1 MIVFEKIRW
10 KNFLAT
16 GNAFSEV
23 DLKGS
28 PSTLIVGSN
37 GAGKSTML
45 DAICFV
51 LFKKPFRKISQ
62 AQLIN
67 AVNEKEM
74 MVSIEFKIGST
85 HWQVNRGVKPNIFE
99 IFRDGTALNQESNQR
114 DQQTWLEQSVLKLN
128 YKSFTQVVILGS
140 STFIPFMQL
149 TAPNRREVIED
160 LLDIKVFSTMND
172 ILKGRAK
179 GLRDS
184 ITQATYDLDLIKEK
198 VEIQQRFIEDIK
210 ANQKKQRDAKSTDIH
225 TLQTEVDVLEDN
237 IIKAAETV
245 DLLQNEADSIGD
257 VTSKLNELKVY
268 QSKFNDKK
276 KTLNKEM
283 KFYEE
288 NDRCPT
294 CSQTITER
302 SKKSNQRGITDQLNQ
317 IESATVDLKQK
328 LEEIKEQ
335 VSLKEGKIKEIRD
348 IQSNISSNTKEIRW
362 KKKSIKKIQEEID
375 TPQTD
380 NLKRE
385 QNNLKTLVKEGLE
398 GEIALKE
405 TKKVKEN
412 FDVCS
417 SLLKDTGIK
426 SQIIKKYLPIMNQL
440 INKYLNELDFYVS
453 FDLDEN
459 FEETI
464 KSRFR
469 DEFSYASFSEGEKM
483 RIDLALLF
491 TWRTIAKMK
500 NSANTNLLILDEI
513 FDSSLDIAGT
523 YDFMKILRSFNDST
537 NVFIISHK
545 TDVLQDKFDRIL
557 RVEKKQNFSVINEES
572 GI

>member
-1 MIVFEKIRW
+1 MIVFEKVRW
-10 KNFLAT
+10 KNFLST

-28 PSTLIVGSN
+28 PSTLVVGSN

-67 AVNEKEM
+67 AVNEKDM
-74 MVSIEFKIGST
+74 MVCIEFTIGST

-114 DQQTWLEQSVLKLN
+114 DQQVWLEQSVLKLN

-140 STFIPFMQL
+140 STFVPFMQL

-184 ITQATYDLDLIKEK
+184 ITQQQYDLDLVKEK
-198 VEIQQRFIEDIK
+198 VEIQQRFIADIK
-210 ANQKKQRDAKSTDIH
+210 QQQANTKAKKGTDIH
-225 TLQTEVDVLEDN
+225 TLQESIDELEEG
-237 IIKAAETV
+237 IINASEQV
-245 DLLQNEADSIGD
+245 DLLQIEADKVGD
-257 VTSKLNELKVY
+257 VSSKLNELKVY
-268 QSKFNDKK
+268 QSKFKDKK

-302 SKKSNQRGITDQLNQ
+302 SKKTNQRGITDQLTQ
-317 IESATVDLKQK
+317 IESATVDLEQK
-328 LEEIKEQ
+328 LQEIKEQ

-362 KKKSIKKIQEEID
+362 KKKSIKDIQAEID

-385 QNNLKTLVKEGLE
+385 QNNLKSLVKEGLE
-398 GEIALKE
+398 GEKSLKVE
-405 TKKVKEN
+405 KAKKEN

-417 SLLKDTGIK
+417 ALLKDTGIK

-440 INKYLNELDFYVS
+440 INKYLNDLDFYVS

-469 DEFSYASFSEGEKM
+469 DEFCYASFSEGEKM

-545 TDVLQDKFDRIL
+545 PDVLQDKFERIL
-557 RVEKKQNFSVINEES
+557 RVEKRQNFSVINEES

>member
-10 KNFLAT
+10 KNFLST
-16 GNAFSEV
+16 GNVFSEV

-74 MVSIEFKIGST
+74 LVSIEFKIGST

-114 DQQTWLEQSVLKLN
+114 DQQVWLEQSVLKLN

-210 ANQKKQRDAKSTDIH
+210 ANQRKQRDAKSTDIH

-257 VTSKLNELKVY
+257 VTNKLNELRVY

-302 SKKSNQRGITDQLNQ
+302 SKKTHQKGISDQLNQ
-317 IESATVDLKQK
+317 IASATVDLKQK

-348 IQSNISSNTKEIRW
+348 IQSNISSDTKEIRW
-362 KKKSIKKIQEEID
+362 KKKSMKKIQEEID

-453 FDLDEN
+453 FDLNEN

-545 TDVLQDKFDRIL
+545 TDVLQDKFERIL
-557 RVEKKQNFSVINEES
+557 KVEKRQNFSVINEES

>member
-10 KNFLAT
+10 KNFLST
-16 GNAFSEV
+16 GNVFSEV

-74 MVSIEFKIGST
+74 LVSIEFKIGST

-114 DQQTWLEQSVLKLN
+114 DQQVWLEQSVLKLN

-210 ANQKKQRDAKSTDIH
+210 ANQRKQRDAKSTDIH
-225 TLQTEVDVLEDN
+225 TLQTEVDVLEEN

-257 VTSKLNELKVY
+257 VTNKLNELRVY

-294 CSQTITER
+294 CSQTITES

-328 LEEIKEQ
+328 LEEIREQ

-348 IQSNISSNTKEIRW
+348 IQSNISSDTKEIRW

-453 FDLDEN
+453 FDLNEN

-545 TDVLQDKFDRIL
+545 TDVLQDKFERIL
-557 RVEKKQNFSVINEES
+557 KVEKRQNFSVINEES

>member
-140 STFIPFMQL
+140 STFVPFMQL

-335 VSLKEGKIKEIRD
+335 VSLKEGKIKEIREV
-348 IQSNISSNTKEIRW
+348 QSNISSDTKEIRW
-362 KKKSIKKIQEEID
+362 KKKSMKKIQEEID

-453 FDLDEN
+453 FDLNEN

-469 DEFSYASFSEGEKM
+469 DEFCYASFSEGEKM

>member
-1 MIVFEKIRW
+1 MIVFEKVRW
-10 KNFLAT
+10 KNFLST

-28 PSTLIVGSN
+28 PSTLVVGSN

-67 AVNEKEM
+67 AVNEKDM
-74 MVSIEFKIGST
+74 MVCIEFTIGST

-114 DQQTWLEQSVLKLN
+114 DQQVWLEQSVLKLN

-140 STFIPFMQL
+140 STFVPFMQL

-160 LLDIKVFSTMND
+160 LLDIKVFSTMNG
-172 ILKGRAK
+172 ILKERAK

-210 ANQKKQRDAKSTDIH
+210 ANQRKQRDAKSTDIH
-225 TLQTEVDVLEDN
+225 TLQSEVDVLEDN
-237 IIKAAETV
+237 IIKSAETV

-302 SKKSNQRGITDQLNQ
+302 SKKTNQQGISDQLNQ

-385 QNNLKTLVKEGLE
+385 QNNLKTLVKEGLD
-398 GEIALKE
+398 GETNLKIE
-405 TKKVKEN
+405 KAKKEN

-523 YDFMKILRSFNDST
+523 YDFMKILRAFNDST

-545 TDVLQDKFDRIL
+545 PDVLQDKFERIL
-557 RVEKKQNFSVINEES
+557 RVEKRQNFSVITEES

>member
-10 KNFLAT
+10 KNFLST

-74 MVSIEFKIGST
+74 LVSIEFTIGST

-114 DQQTWLEQSVLKLN
+114 DQQVWLEQSVLKLN

-140 STFIPFMQL
+140 STFVPFMQL

-179 GLRDS
+179 GLRDTIS
-184 ITQATYDLDLIKEK
+184 QATYDLDLIKEK
-198 VEIQQRFIEDIK
+198 VEIQQRFIADIK
-210 ANQKKQRDAKSTDIH
+210 ANQENTKVKKGTDIH
-225 TLQTEVDVLEDN
+225 TLQVSIDELEED
-237 IIKAAETV
+237 IIKASETV
-245 DLLQNEADSIGD
+245 DFLQNEADSIGD
-257 VTSKLNELKVY
+257 VSSKLNELKVY
-268 QSKFNDKK
+268 QSKFKDKK

-302 SKKSNQRGITDQLNQ
+302 SKKTNQRGITDQLTQ
-317 IESATVDLKQK
+317 IESATVDLEQK
-328 LEEIKEQ
+328 LQEIKEQ

-348 IQSNISSNTKEIRW
+348 VQSNISSNTKEIRW
-362 KKKSIKKIQEEID
+362 KKKSIKDIQAEINA
-375 TPQTD
+375 PNTD

-398 GEIALKE
+398 GESALKE

-417 SLLKDTGIK
+417 ALLRDTGIK

-453 FDLDEN
+453 FDLNEN

-523 YDFMKILRSFNDST
+523 YDFMKILRAFNDST

-545 TDVLQDKFDRIL
+545 PDVLQDKFERIL
-557 RVEKKQNFSVINEES
+557 RVEKRQNFSIINEES

>member
-1 MIVFEKIRW
+1 MIVFERIRW
-10 KNFLAT
+10 KNFLST

-28 PSTLIVGSN
+28 PSTLVVGSN

-74 MVSIEFKIGST
+74 LVSIEFTIGST

-99 IFRDGTALNQESNQR
+99 IFRDGKPLNQESNQR

-140 STFIPFMQL
+140 STFVPFMQL

-160 LLDIKVFSTMND
+160 LLDIKVFSTMNG
-172 ILKGRAK
+172 ILKDRAK
-179 GLRDS
+179 GLRDT
-184 ITQATYDLDLIKEK
+184 ILNQQYALDLVKEK

-210 ANQKKQRDAKSTDIH
+210 QNQENNRRAKSTDIS
-225 TLQTEVDVLEDN
+225 TLQAEVDTLEET
-237 IIKAAETV
+237 IITAAESV
-245 DLLQNEADSIGD
+245 DKIQKEADELGD
-257 VTSKLNELKVY
+257 VSAKLNELNIF
-268 QSKFNDKK
+268 QSKFKDKTK
-276 KTLNKEM
+276 SLNKEL
-283 KFYEE
+283 KFY
-288 NDRCPT
+288 NDNDTCPT
-294 CSQTITER
+294 CTQSITIDLRTA
-302 SKKSNQRGITDQLNQ
+302 KKTGINTQLEELN
-317 IESATVDLKQK
+317 SATTDLQK
-328 LEEIKEQ
+328 KLTTVKDKLSQKEA
-335 VSLKEGKIKEIRD
+335 KMKEIRD
-348 IQSNISSNTKEIRW
+348 IQSNITANIKEVGW
-362 KKKSIKKIQEEID
+362 KKKSIFKIQEEINA
-375 TPQTD
+375 PRTD

-385 QNNLKTLVKEGLE
+385 KNKLKTLIKEGLD
-398 GEIALKE
+398 GETDLKDV
-405 TKKVKEN
+405 KAKKEN

-417 SLLKDTGIK
+417 QLLRDTGIK

-453 FDLDEN
+453 FDLNEN

-469 DEFSYASFSEGEKM
+469 DEFCYASFSEGEKM

-545 TDVLQDKFDRIL
+545 PDVLQDKFDRIL

>member
-1 MIVFEKIRW
+1 MIVFEKVRW
-10 KNFLAT
+10 KNFLST

-28 PSTLIVGSN
+28 PSTLVVGSN

-67 AVNEKEM
+67 AVNEKDM
-74 MVSIEFKIGST
+74 MVCIEFTIGST

-114 DQQTWLEQSVLKLN
+114 DQQVWLEQSVLKLN

-140 STFIPFMQL
+140 STFVPFMQL

-179 GLRDS
+179 GLRDTIS
-184 ITQATYDLDLIKEK
+184 QATYDLDLIKEK
-198 VEIQQRFIEDIK
+198 VEIQQRFIADIK
-210 ANQKKQRDAKSTDIH
+210 ANQENTKVKKGTDIH
-225 TLQTEVDVLEDN
+225 TLQVSIDELEED
-237 IIKAAETV
+237 IIKASETV
-245 DLLQNEADSIGD
+245 DFLQNEADSIGD
-257 VTSKLNELKVY
+257 VSSKLNELKVY
-268 QSKFNDKK
+268 QSKFKDKK

-302 SKKSNQRGITDQLNQ
+302 SKKTNQRGITDQLTQ
-317 IESATVDLKQK
+317 IESATVDLEQK
-328 LEEIKEQ
+328 LQEIKEQ

-362 KKKSIKKIQEEID
+362 KKKSIKDIQAEID

-385 QNNLKTLVKEGLE
+385 QNNLKTLVKEGLD
-398 GEIALKE
+398 GEKSLKVE
-405 TKKVKEN
+405 KKKKEN

-417 SLLKDTGIK
+417 QLLRDTGIK

-545 TDVLQDKFDRIL
+545 PDVLQDKFERIL
-557 RVEKKQNFSVINEES
+557 RVEKRQNFSVINEES

>member
-74 MVSIEFKIGST
+74 LVSIEFKIGST

-294 CSQTITER
+294 CSQTITES
-302 SKKSNQRGITDQLNQ
+302 SKKSNQKGISDQLSA

-335 VSLKEGKIKEIRD
+335 VSLKEGKIKEIREV
-348 IQSNISSNTKEIRW
+348 QSNISSDTKEIRW

-385 QNNLKTLVKEGLE
+385 QNNLKSLVKEGLE

-453 FDLDEN
+453 FDLNEN

-469 DEFSYASFSEGEKM
+469 DEFCYASFSEGEKM

-545 TDVLQDKFDRIL
+545 PDVLQDKFDRIL

>member
-10 KNFLAT
+10 KNFLST

-23 DLKGS
+23 DLIGS

-74 MVSIEFKIGST
+74 LVSIEFKIGST

-179 GLRDS
+179 GVRDS
-184 ITQATYDLDLIKEK
+184 ISQATYDLDLIKEK

-210 ANQKKQRDAKSTDIH
+210 ANQKRQREAKSTDIS
-225 TLQTEVDVLEDN
+225 TLQTEVDELEEN
-237 IIKAAETV
+237 IINASEQV
-245 DLLQNEADSIGD
+245 DLLQKEADSIGD
-257 VTSKLNELKVY
+257 VTNKLNELRVY

-294 CSQTITER
+294 CSQTITES

-317 IESATVDLKQK
+317 IESATVDLEQK
-328 LEEIKEQ
+328 LQEIREQ

-362 KKKSIKKIQEEID
+362 KKKSMKKIQEEID
-375 TPQTD
+375 KPQTD

-412 FDVCS
+412 YDVCS

-545 TDVLQDKFDRIL
+545 PDVLQDKFDRIL

>member
-67 AVNEKEM
+67 AVNEKDM

-179 GLRDS
+179 GVRDS

-294 CSQTITER
+294 CSQTITES
-302 SKKSNQRGITDQLNQ
+302 SKKSNQKGISDQLSA

-335 VSLKEGKIKEIRD
+335 VSLKEGKIREIRD
-348 IQSNISSNTKEIRW
+348 IQSNISSDTKEIRW
-362 KKKSIKKIQEEID
+362 KKKSMKKIQEEID

-385 QNNLKTLVKEGLE
+385 QNNLKSLVKEGLE

-545 TDVLQDKFDRIL
+545 PDVLQDKFDRIL

>member
-10 KNFLAT
+10 KNFLST

-74 MVSIEFKIGST
+74 MVSIEFTIGST

-114 DQQTWLEQSVLKLN
+114 DQQVWLEQSVLKLN

-140 STFIPFMQL
+140 STFVPFMQL

-198 VEIQQRFIEDIK
+198 VEIQQRFIADIK
-210 ANQKKQRDAKSTDIH
+210 QNQENQRKAKSTDIH
-225 TLQTEVDVLEDN
+225 TLQTEVDELEED
-237 IIKAAETV
+237 IINASEQV
-245 DLLQNEADSIGD
+245 DLLQNEADKVGD
-257 VTSKLNELKVY
+257 VTHKLNELRVY

-302 SKKSNQRGITDQLNQ
+302 SKKTNQQGISDQLNQ

-385 QNNLKTLVKEGLE
+385 QNNLKTLVKEGLD
-398 GEIALKE
+398 GETNLKIE
-405 TKKVKEN
+405 KAKKEN

-523 YDFMKILRSFNDST
+523 YDFMKILRAFNDST

-545 TDVLQDKFDRIL
+545 PDVLQDKFERIL
-557 RVEKKQNFSVINEES
+557 RVEKRQNFSVITEES

>member
-210 ANQKKQRDAKSTDIH
+210 ANQKKQRDAKSTDIN
-225 TLQTEVDVLEDN
+225 TLQSEVDVLEDN

-294 CSQTITER
+294 CSQTITES
-302 SKKSNQRGITDQLNQ
+302 SKKSNQKGISDQLSA

-348 IQSNISSNTKEIRW
+348 IQSNISSDTKEIRW
-362 KKKSIKKIQEEID
+362 KKKSMKKIQEEID

-385 QNNLKTLVKEGLE
+385 QNNLKSLVKEGLE

-453 FDLDEN
+453 FDLNEN

-469 DEFSYASFSEGEKM
+469 DEFCYASFSEGEKM

>member
-10 KNFLAT
+10 KNFLST
-16 GNAFSEV
+16 GNVFSEV

-74 MVSIEFKIGST
+74 LVSIEFKIGST

-114 DQQTWLEQSVLKLN
+114 DQQVWLEQSVLKLN

-210 ANQKKQRDAKSTDIH
+210 ANQRKQRDAKSTDIH
-225 TLQTEVDVLEDN
+225 TLQTEVDVLEEN

-257 VTSKLNELKVY
+257 VTNKLNELRVY

-302 SKKSNQRGITDQLNQ
+302 SKKTHQQGISDQLNQ

-348 IQSNISSNTKEIRW
+348 IQSNISSDTKEIRW
-362 KKKSIKKIQEEID
+362 KKKSMKKIQDEID

-385 QNNLKTLVKEGLE
+385 QNNLKTLVKEGLG

-412 FDVCS
+412 YDVCS

-545 TDVLQDKFDRIL
+545 TDVLQDKFERIL
-557 RVEKKQNFSVINEES
+557 KVEKRQNFSVINEES

>member
-10 KNFLAT
+10 KNFLST
-16 GNAFSEV
+16 GNVFSEV

-74 MVSIEFKIGST
+74 LVSIEFKIGST

-114 DQQTWLEQSVLKLN
+114 DQQVWLEQSVLKLN

-210 ANQKKQRDAKSTDIH
+210 ANQRKQRDAKSTDIH
-225 TLQTEVDVLEDN
+225 TLQSEVDVLEDN
-237 IIKAAETV
+237 IIKSAETV

-302 SKKSNQRGITDQLNQ
+302 SKKTHQQGISDQLNQ
-317 IESATVDLKQK
+317 IASATVDLKQK

-348 IQSNISSNTKEIRW
+348 IQSNISSDTKEIRW
-362 KKKSIKKIQEEID
+362 KKKSMKKIQDEID

-385 QNNLKTLVKEGLE
+385 QNNLKTLVKEGLG

-412 FDVCS
+412 YDVCS

-453 FDLDEN
+453 FDLNEN

-545 TDVLQDKFDRIL
+545 TDVLQDKFERIL
-557 RVEKKQNFSVINEES
+557 KVEKRQNFSVINEES

>member
-1 MIVFEKIRW
+1 MIVFERIRW
-10 KNFLAT
+10 KNFLST

-28 PSTLIVGSN
+28 PSTLVVGSN

-74 MVSIEFKIGST
+74 LVSIEFTIGST

-99 IFRDGTALNQESNQR
+99 IFRDGKPLNQESNQR

-140 STFIPFMQL
+140 STFVPFMQL

-160 LLDIKVFSTMND
+160 LLDIKVFSTMNG
-172 ILKGRAK
+172 ILKDRAK
-179 GLRDS
+179 GLRDT
-184 ITQATYDLDLIKEK
+184 ILNQQYALDLVKEK

-210 ANQKKQRDAKSTDIH
+210 QNQENNRRSKSTDIS
-225 TLQTEVDVLEDN
+225 TLQAEVDTLEET
-237 IIKAAETV
+237 IITATETV
-245 DLLQNEADSIGD
+245 ENLSKEVDNMGD
-257 VTSKLNELKVY
+257 VSAKLNELNIF
-268 QSKFNDKK
+268 QSKFKDKTK
-276 KTLNKEM
+276 SLNKEL
-283 KFYEE
+283 KFY
-288 NDRCPT
+288 NDNDTCPT
-294 CSQTITER
+294 CTQSITIDLRTA
-302 SKKSNQRGITDQLNQ
+302 KKTGINTQLEELN
-317 IESATVDLKQK
+317 SATTDLQK
-328 LEEIKEQ
+328 KLTTVKDKLSQKEA
-335 VSLKEGKIKEIRD
+335 KMKEIRD
-348 IQSNISSNTKEIRW
+348 IQSNITANIKEVGW
-362 KKKSIKKIQEEID
+362 KKKSIFKIQEEINA
-375 TPQTD
+375 PRTD

-385 QNNLKTLVKEGLE
+385 KNKLKTLIKEGLD
-398 GEIALKE
+398 GETDLKDV
-405 TKKVKEN
+405 KAKKEN

-417 SLLKDTGIK
+417 QLLRDTGIK

-453 FDLDEN
+453 FDLNEN

-469 DEFSYASFSEGEKM
+469 DEFCYASFSEGEKM

-545 TDVLQDKFDRIL
+545 PDVLQDKFDRIL

>member
-74 MVSIEFKIGST
+74 MVSIEFTIGST

-99 IFRDGTALNQESNQR
+99 IFRDGSALNQESNQR

-140 STFIPFMQL
+140 STFVPFMQL

-198 VEIQQRFIEDIK
+198 VEIQQRFIADIK
-210 ANQKKQRDAKSTDIH
+210 QNQENQRKAKSTDIH
-225 TLQTEVDVLEDN
+225 TLQTEVDELEED
-237 IIKAAETV
+237 IINASEQV
-245 DLLQNEADSIGD
+245 DLLQNQADQVGD
-257 VTSKLNELKVY
+257 VSSKLNELKVY
-268 QSKFNDKK
+268 QSKFKDKK

-288 NDRCPT
+288 HDRCPT
-294 CSQTITER
+294 CSQTITES
-302 SKKSNQRGITDQLNQ
+302 SKKSNQRGIKDQLDQ

-328 LEEIKEQ
+328 LEEIREQ
-335 VSLKEGKIKEIRD
+335 VSLKEGKIKEIREV
-348 IQSNISSNTKEIRW
+348 QSNISSDTKEIRW

-385 QNNLKTLVKEGLE
+385 QNNLKTLVKEGLD
-398 GEIALKE
+398 GETNLKIE
-405 TKKVKEN
+405 KAKKEN

-545 TDVLQDKFDRIL
+545 PDVLQDKFDRIL

>member
-10 KNFLAT
+10 KNFLST
-16 GNAFSEV
+16 GNVFSEV

-74 MVSIEFKIGST
+74 LVSIEFKIGST

-114 DQQTWLEQSVLKLN
+114 DQQVWLEQSVLKLN

-140 STFIPFMQL
+140 STFVPFMQL

-210 ANQKKQRDAKSTDIH
+210 ANQRKQRDAKSTDIH
-225 TLQTEVDVLEDN
+225 TLQTEVDVLEEN

-294 CSQTITER
+294 CSQTITES

-348 IQSNISSNTKEIRW
+348 IQSNISSDTKEIRW
-362 KKKSIKKIQEEID
+362 KKKSMKKIQDEID

-453 FDLDEN
+453 FDLNEN

-545 TDVLQDKFDRIL
+545 PDVLQDKFERIL
-557 RVEKKQNFSVINEES
+557 KVEKRQNFSVINEES

>member
-348 IQSNISSNTKEIRW
+348 IQSNISSDTKEIRW

-453 FDLDEN
+453 FDLNEN

-469 DEFSYASFSEGEKM
+469 DEFCYASFSEGEKM

-557 RVEKKQNFSVINEES
+557 KVEKKQNFSVINEES

>member
-10 KNFLAT
+10 KNFLST

-74 MVSIEFKIGST
+74 MVSIEFTIGST

-99 IFRDGTALNQESNQR
+99 IFRDGSALNQESNQR

-140 STFIPFMQL
+140 STFVPFMQL

-198 VEIQQRFIEDIK
+198 VEIQQRFIADIK
-210 ANQKKQRDAKSTDIH
+210 QNQENQRKAKSTDIH
-225 TLQTEVDVLEDN
+225 TLQTEVDELEED
-237 IIKAAETV
+237 IINASEQV
-245 DLLQNEADSIGD
+245 DLLQNEADKVGD
-257 VTSKLNELKVY
+257 VTHKLNELRVY

-302 SKKSNQRGITDQLNQ
+302 SKKTNQQGISDQLNQ

-362 KKKSIKKIQEEID
+362 KKKSIKDIQAEID

-385 QNNLKTLVKEGLE
+385 QNNLKTLVKEGLD
-398 GEIALKE
+398 GETNLKIE
-405 TKKVKEN
+405 KAKKEN

-523 YDFMKILRSFNDST
+523 YDFMKILRAFNDST

-545 TDVLQDKFDRIL
+545 PDVLQDKFERIL
-557 RVEKKQNFSVINEES
+557 RVEKRQNFSVITEES

>member
-10 KNFLAT
+10 KNFLST
-16 GNAFSEV
+16 GNVFSEV

-74 MVSIEFKIGST
+74 LVSIEFKIGST

-114 DQQTWLEQSVLKLN
+114 DQQVWLEQSVLKLN

-210 ANQKKQRDAKSTDIH
+210 ANQRKQRDAKSTDIH
-225 TLQTEVDVLEDN
+225 TLQTEVDVLEEN

-302 SKKSNQRGITDQLNQ
+302 SKKTHQKGISDQLNQ
-317 IESATVDLKQK
+317 IASATVDLKQK

-348 IQSNISSNTKEIRW
+348 IQSNISSDTKEIRW
-362 KKKSIKKIQEEID
+362 KKKSMKKIQDEID

-385 QNNLKTLVKEGLE
+385 QNNLKTLVKEGLG

-412 FDVCS
+412 YDVCS

-453 FDLDEN
+453 FDLNEN

-545 TDVLQDKFDRIL
+545 PDVLQDKFERIL
-557 RVEKKQNFSVINEES
+557 RVEKRQNFSVINEES

>member
-1 MIVFEKIRW
+1 M
-10 KNFLAT
+10 
-16 GNAFSEV
+16 
-23 DLKGS
+23 
-28 PSTLIVGSN
+28 
-37 GAGKSTML
+37 
-45 DAICFV
+45 
-51 LFKKPFRKISQ
+51 
-62 AQLIN
+62 
-67 AVNEKEM
+67 
-74 MVSIEFKIGST
+74 
-85 HWQVNRGVKPNIFE
+85 NRGVKPNIFE

-114 DQQTWLEQSVLKLN
+114 DQQVWLEQSVLKLN

-210 ANQKKQRDAKSTDIH
+210 ANQRKQRDAKSTDIH

-257 VTSKLNELKVY
+257 VTNKLNELRVY

-302 SKKSNQRGITDQLNQ
+302 SKKTHQQGISDQLNQ
-317 IESATVDLKQK
+317 IASATVDLKQK

-348 IQSNISSNTKEIRW
+348 IQSNISSDTKEIRW

-453 FDLDEN
+453 FDLNEN

-545 TDVLQDKFDRIL
+545 TDVLQDKFERIL
-557 RVEKKQNFSVINEES
+557 KVEKRQNFSVINEES

>member
-10 KNFLAT
+10 KNFLST
-16 GNAFSEV
+16 GNVFSEV

-74 MVSIEFKIGST
+74 LVSIEFKIGST

-302 SKKSNQRGITDQLNQ
+302 SKKTHQKGISDQLNQ
-317 IESATVDLKQK
+317 IASATVDLKQK

-348 IQSNISSNTKEIRW
+348 IQSNISSDTKEIRW
-362 KKKSIKKIQEEID
+362 KKKSMKKIQDEID

-385 QNNLKTLVKEGLE
+385 QNNLKTLVKEGLG

-412 FDVCS
+412 YDVCS

-453 FDLDEN
+453 FDLNEN

-545 TDVLQDKFDRIL
+545 TDVLQDKFERIL
-557 RVEKKQNFSVINEES
+557 KVEKRQNFSVINEES

>member
-10 KNFLAT
+10 KNFLST
-16 GNAFSEV
+16 GNVFSEV

-74 MVSIEFKIGST
+74 LVSIEFKIGST

-114 DQQTWLEQSVLKLN
+114 DQQVWLEQSVLKLN

-210 ANQKKQRDAKSTDIH
+210 ANQRKQRDAKSTDIH
-225 TLQTEVDVLEDN
+225 TLQTEVDVLEEN

-257 VTSKLNELKVY
+257 VTNKLNELRVY

-294 CSQTITER
+294 CSQTITES
-302 SKKSNQRGITDQLNQ
+302 SKKSNQKGISDQLSA

-348 IQSNISSNTKEIRW
+348 IQSNISSDTKEIRW
-362 KKKSIKKIQEEID
+362 KKKSMKKIQEEID

-523 YDFMKILRSFNDST
+523 YDFMKILRAFNDST

-545 TDVLQDKFDRIL
+545 TDVLQDKFERIL
-557 RVEKKQNFSVINEES
+557 KVEKRQNFSIINEES

>member
-10 KNFLAT
+10 KNFLST
-16 GNAFSEV
+16 GNVFSEV

-62 AQLIN
+62 SQLIN

-74 MVSIEFKIGST
+74 LVSIEFKIGST

-210 ANQKKQRDAKSTDIH
+210 ANQKKQRDAKSTDIN

-294 CSQTITER
+294 CSQTITES
-302 SKKSNQRGITDQLNQ
+302 SKKSNQKGISDQLSA

-348 IQSNISSNTKEIRW
+348 IQSNISSDTKEIRW
-362 KKKSIKKIQEEID
+362 KKKSMKKIQEEID

-385 QNNLKTLVKEGLE
+385 QNNLKSLVKEGLE

-412 FDVCS
+412 YDVCS

-545 TDVLQDKFDRIL
+545 PDVLQDKFDRIL

>member
-10 KNFLAT
+10 KNFLST
-16 GNAFSEV
+16 GNVFSEV

-74 MVSIEFKIGST
+74 LVSIEFKIGST

-114 DQQTWLEQSVLKLN
+114 DQQVWLEQSVLKLN

-210 ANQKKQRDAKSTDIH
+210 ANQRKQRDAKSTDIH
-225 TLQTEVDVLEDN
+225 TLQTEVDVLEEN

-257 VTSKLNELKVY
+257 VTNKLNELRVY

-294 CSQTITER
+294 CSQTITES

-328 LEEIKEQ
+328 LEEIREQ

-348 IQSNISSNTKEIRW
+348 IQSNISSDTKEIRW
-362 KKKSIKKIQEEID
+362 KKKSMKKIQDEID

-412 FDVCS
+412 YDVCS

-545 TDVLQDKFDRIL
+545 TDVLQDKFERIL
-557 RVEKKQNFSVINEES
+557 KVEKRQNFSVINEES

>member
-10 KNFLAT
+10 KNFLST
-16 GNAFSEV
+16 GNVFSEV

-67 AVNEKEM
+67 AVNKKEM
-74 MVSIEFKIGST
+74 LVSIEFKIGST

-114 DQQTWLEQSVLKLN
+114 DQQVWLEQSVLKLN

-140 STFIPFMQL
+140 STFVPFMQL

-210 ANQKKQRDAKSTDIH
+210 ANQRKQRDAKSTDIH
-225 TLQTEVDVLEDN
+225 TLQSEIDVLEDN
-237 IIKAAETV
+237 IIKSAETV

-302 SKKSNQRGITDQLNQ
+302 SKKTHQQGISDQLNQ
-317 IESATVDLKQK
+317 IASATVDLKQK

-348 IQSNISSNTKEIRW
+348 IQSNISSDTKEIRW
-362 KKKSIKKIQEEID
+362 KKKSMKKIQEEID

-417 SLLKDTGIK
+417 ALLKDTGIK

-545 TDVLQDKFDRIL
+545 TDVLQDKFERIL

>member
-10 KNFLAT
+10 KNFLST
-16 GNAFSEV
+16 GNVFSEV

-74 MVSIEFKIGST
+74 LVSIEFKIGST

-114 DQQTWLEQSVLKLN
+114 DQQVWLEQSVLKLN

-140 STFIPFMQL
+140 STFVPFMQL

-210 ANQKKQRDAKSTDIH
+210 ANQRKQRDAKSTDIH
-225 TLQTEVDVLEDN
+225 TLQSEIDVLEDN
-237 IIKAAETV
+237 IIKSAETV

-302 SKKSNQRGITDQLNQ
+302 SKKTHQKGISDQLNQ
-317 IESATVDLKQK
+317 IASATVDLKQK

-348 IQSNISSNTKEIRW
+348 IQSNISSDTKEIRW
-362 KKKSIKKIQEEID
+362 KKKSMKKIQDEID

-385 QNNLKTLVKEGLE
+385 QNNLKTLVKEGLG

-412 FDVCS
+412 YDVCS

-545 TDVLQDKFDRIL
+545 PDVLQDKFERIL
-557 RVEKKQNFSVINEES
+557 RVEKRQNFSVINEES

>member
-10 KNFLAT
+10 KNFLST
-16 GNAFSEV
+16 GNVFSEV

-67 AVNEKEM
+67 AVNEKDM

-179 GLRDS
+179 GVRDS
-184 ITQATYDLDLIKEK
+184 ISQATYDLDLIKEK

-294 CSQTITER
+294 CSQTITES
-302 SKKSNQRGITDQLNQ
+302 SKKSNQKGISDQLSA

-348 IQSNISSNTKEIRW
+348 IQSNISSDTKEIRW
-362 KKKSIKKIQEEID
+362 KKKSMKKIQEEID

-453 FDLDEN
+453 FDLNEN

-469 DEFSYASFSEGEKM
+469 DEFCYASFSEGEKM

-545 TDVLQDKFDRIL
+545 PDVLQDKFERIL
-557 RVEKKQNFSVINEES
+557 RVEKKQNFSFISEES

>member
-10 KNFLAT
+10 KNFLST

-140 STFIPFMQL
+140 STFVPFMQL

-198 VEIQQRFIEDIK
+198 VEIQQRFIADIK
-210 ANQKKQRDAKSTDIH
+210 QNQENQRKAKSTDIH
-225 TLQTEVDVLEDN
+225 TLQTEVDELEED
-237 IIKAAETV
+237 IINASEQV
-245 DLLQNEADSIGD
+245 DLLQNEADKVGD
-257 VTSKLNELKVY
+257 VTHKLNELRVY

-302 SKKSNQRGITDQLNQ
+302 SKKTNQQGISDQLNQ
-317 IESATVDLKQK
+317 IASATVDLKQK

-385 QNNLKTLVKEGLE
+385 QNNLKTLVKEGLD
-398 GEIALKE
+398 GETNLKIE
-405 TKKVKEN
+405 KAKKEN

-523 YDFMKILRSFNDST
+523 YDFMKILRAFNDST

-545 TDVLQDKFDRIL
+545 PDVLQDKFERIL
-557 RVEKKQNFSVINEES
+557 RVEKRQNFSVITEES

>member
-10 KNFLAT
+10 KNFLST
-16 GNAFSEV
+16 GNVFSEV

-74 MVSIEFKIGST
+74 LVSIEFKIGST

-114 DQQTWLEQSVLKLN
+114 DQQVWLEQSVLKLN

-210 ANQKKQRDAKSTDIH
+210 ANQRKQRDAKSTDIH
-225 TLQTEVDVLEDN
+225 TLQSEVDVLEDN
-237 IIKAAETV
+237 IIKSAETV

-302 SKKSNQRGITDQLNQ
+302 SKKTHQKGISDQLNQ
-317 IESATVDLKQK
+317 IASATVDLKQK

-348 IQSNISSNTKEIRW
+348 IQSNISSDTKEIRW

-453 FDLDEN
+453 FDLNEN

-545 TDVLQDKFDRIL
+545 TDVLQDKFERIL
-557 RVEKKQNFSVINEES
+557 KVEKRQNFSVINEES

>member
-10 KNFLAT
+10 KNFLST
-16 GNAFSEV
+16 GNVFSEV

-74 MVSIEFKIGST
+74 LVSIEFKIGST

-114 DQQTWLEQSVLKLN
+114 DQQVWLEQSVLKLN

-210 ANQKKQRDAKSTDIH
+210 ANQRKQRDAKSTDIH
-225 TLQTEVDVLEDN
+225 TLQSEIDVLEDN
-237 IIKAAETV
+237 IIKSAETV

-302 SKKSNQRGITDQLNQ
+302 SKKTHQQGISDQLNQ
-317 IESATVDLKQK
+317 IASATVDLKQK

-348 IQSNISSNTKEIRW
+348 IQSNISSDTKEIRW
-362 KKKSIKKIQEEID
+362 KKKSMKKIQEEIN
-375 TPQTD
+375 TPNTD

-545 TDVLQDKFDRIL
+545 PDVLQDKFERIL
-557 RVEKKQNFSVINEES
+557 RVEKRQNFSVINEES

>member
-1 MIVFEKIRW
+1 MIVFEKVRW
-10 KNFLAT
+10 KNFLST

-28 PSTLIVGSN
+28 PSTLVVGSN

-67 AVNEKEM
+67 AVNEKDM
-74 MVSIEFKIGST
+74 MVCIEFTIGST

-114 DQQTWLEQSVLKLN
+114 DQQVWLEQSVLKLN

-140 STFIPFMQL
+140 STFVPFMQL

-179 GLRDS
+179 GLRDT

-198 VEIQQRFIEDIK
+198 VEIQQRFIADIK
-210 ANQKKQRDAKSTDIH
+210 ANQEKTKAKKGTDIH
-225 TLQTEVDVLEDN
+225 TLQQSIDELEEG
-237 IIKAAETV
+237 IINASEQV
-245 DLLQNEADSIGD
+245 DLLQIEADKVGD
-257 VTSKLNELKVY
+257 VSSKLNELKVY
-268 QSKFNDKK
+268 QSKFKDKK

-302 SKKSNQRGITDQLNQ
+302 SKKTNQRGITDQLNQ
-317 IESATVDLKQK
+317 IEGATVDLEQK
-328 LEEIKEQ
+328 LQEIKEQ

-362 KKKSIKKIQEEID
+362 KKKSIKDIQAEID

-385 QNNLKTLVKEGLE
+385 QNNLKSLVKEGLE
-398 GEIALKE
+398 GEKSLKVE
-405 TKKVKEN
+405 KKKKEN

-417 SLLKDTGIK
+417 ALLKDTGIK

-469 DEFSYASFSEGEKM
+469 DEFCYASFSEGEKM

-545 TDVLQDKFDRIL
+545 PDVLQDKFERIL
-557 RVEKKQNFSVINEES
+557 RVEKRQNFSVINEES

>member
-1 MIVFEKIRW
+1 MIVFERIRW
-10 KNFLAT
+10 KNFLST

-28 PSTLIVGSN
+28 PSTLVVGSN

-74 MVSIEFKIGST
+74 LVSIEFTIGST

-99 IFRDGTALNQESNQR
+99 IFRDGKPLNQESNQR

-140 STFIPFMQL
+140 STFVPFMQL

-160 LLDIKVFSTMND
+160 LLDIKVFSTMNG
-172 ILKGRAK
+172 ILKDRAK
-179 GLRDS
+179 GLRDT
-184 ITQATYDLDLIKEK
+184 ILNQQYALDLVKEK

-210 ANQKKQRDAKSTDIH
+210 QNQENNRRSKSTDIS
-225 TLQTEVDVLEDN
+225 TLQAEVDTLEET
-237 IIKAAETV
+237 IITATETV
-245 DLLQNEADSIGD
+245 ENLSKEVDNMGD
-257 VTSKLNELKVY
+257 VSAKLNELNIF
-268 QSKFNDKK
+268 QSKFKDKTK
-276 KTLNKEM
+276 SLNKEL
-283 KFYEE
+283 KFY
-288 NDRCPT
+288 NDNDTCPT
-294 CSQTITER
+294 CTQSITIDLRTA
-302 SKKSNQRGITDQLNQ
+302 KKTGINTQ
-317 IESATVDLKQK
+317 
-328 LEEIKEQ
+328 LEELNTATTDLQEKLTNIKDKLSQ
-335 VSLKEGKIKEIRD
+335 KEAKMKEIRD
-348 IQSNISSNTKEIRW
+348 IQSNITANIKEVGW
-362 KKKSIKKIQEEID
+362 KKKSIFKIQEEINA
-375 TPQTD
+375 PRTD

-385 QNNLKTLVKEGLE
+385 KNKLKTLIKEGLD
-398 GEIALKE
+398 GETDLKDV
-405 TKKVKEN
+405 KAKKEN

-417 SLLKDTGIK
+417 QLLRDTGIK

-453 FDLDEN
+453 FDLNEN

-469 DEFSYASFSEGEKM
+469 DEFCYASFSEGEKM

-545 TDVLQDKFDRIL
+545 PDVLQDKFDRIL

>member
-23 DLKGS
+23 DLIGS

-74 MVSIEFKIGST
+74 LVSIEFKIGST

-114 DQQTWLEQSVLKLN
+114 DQQVWLEQSVLKLN

-210 ANQKKQRDAKSTDIH
+210 ANQKKQRELKSTDIH

-237 IIKAAETV
+237 IIKSAETV

-302 SKKSNQRGITDQLNQ
+302 SKKTHQQGISDQLNQ
-317 IESATVDLKQK
+317 IASATVDLKQK

-348 IQSNISSNTKEIRW
+348 IQSNISSDTKEIRW
-362 KKKSIKKIQEEID
+362 KKKSMKKIQEEINA
-375 TPQTD
+375 PNTD

-398 GEIALKE
+398 GETALKE

-426 SQIIKKYLPIMNQL
+426 SQIIKKYLPIKNQL

-545 TDVLQDKFDRIL
+545 TDVLQDKFERIL
-557 RVEKKQNFSVINEES
+557 KVEKRQNFSVINEERE
-572 GI
+572 G

>member
-10 KNFLAT
+10 KNFLST
-16 GNAFSEV
+16 GNVFSEV

-74 MVSIEFKIGST
+74 LVSIEFKIGST

-114 DQQTWLEQSVLKLN
+114 DQQVWLEQSVLKLN

-210 ANQKKQRDAKSTDIH
+210 ANQKKQRELKSTDIH

-237 IIKAAETV
+237 IIKSAETV

-302 SKKSNQRGITDQLNQ
+302 SKKTHQQGISDQLNQ
-317 IESATVDLKQK
+317 IASATVDLKQK

-348 IQSNISSNTKEIRW
+348 IQSNISSDTKEIRW
-362 KKKSIKKIQEEID
+362 KKKSMKKIQDEID

-385 QNNLKTLVKEGLE
+385 QNNLKTLVKEGLG

-545 TDVLQDKFDRIL
+545 PDVLQDKFERIL
-557 RVEKKQNFSVINEES
+557 RVEKRQNFSVINEES